1 MNTASLFSP
10 VRPRLPASL
19 TSGDE
24 LADTITAAISLGS
37 IAVGDRLPAEI
48 DLAAEFGV
56 AVATLRKSLAVLR
69 SQQVVETR
77 RGRDGGTFV
86 MRVPFPS
93 DAQVREYLRSLS
105 IIDLRDYS
113 DEHTAVAGGIARLVS
128 QRALDQDLDAL
139 AEQAQQ
145 QAETDDLTAQV
156 SLDNRFYV
164 QLGAESQSQRLM
176 RAQMRLQS
184 EVSTLKW
191 SPAAA
196 ATSSEAAKYAR
207 IQVADALRQRDPELA
222 EATIGNLIRQ
232 TTYRI
237 IDVKLTLDRPDS
249 EGNAAS

>member
-1 MNTASLFSP
+1 MSTSSVFSP
-10 VRPRLPASL
+10 LRPQLPASL
-19 TSGDE
+19 TSGDD
-24 LADTITAAISLGS
+24 LADSITAAISLGS

-56 AVATLRKSLAVLR
+56 AVATLRKSLALLR
-69 SQQVVETR
+69 TQHIVETR

-86 MRVPFPS
+86 MRVPFPT
-93 DAQVREYLRSLS
+93 DTQVRDYLRTIS

-113 DEHTAVAGGIARLVS
+113 DEHTAVASGIVRLVC

-139 AEQAQQ
+139 LAQAQQ
-145 QAETDDLTAQV
+145 QPEGEYGTAQV

-184 EVSTLKW
+184 EVSSLKW

-196 ATSSEAAKYAR
+196 ATTPEAAQHAR
-207 IQVADALRQRDPELA
+207 IQVAEALRARDVARA
-222 EATIGNLIRQ
+222 EATLGDLIRQ

-237 IDVKLTLDRPDS
+237 IDVKLTLDRPVFERS
-249 EGNAAS
+249 SA